1 MVVVLNQ
8 KSNNIITCKNIIKVI
23 IMLWLTLEYVHFN
36 LDNIAKLSFYKVV
49 SIYIS
54 TNYGWK
60 LLAFSLKQWNK
71 YSFWALFAF

>member
-1 MVVVLNQ
+1 
-8 KSNNIITCKNIIKVI
+8 
-23 IMLWLTLEYVHFN
+23 MLWLTLEYVHFN